1 MKQRNMYRRSF
12 HVKATKSRK
21 CGKRRYRS
29 SIEAKIALADIHM
42 KDSSTRSKQE
52 MRAYY
57 CRACNGW
64 HLTSKPYRARPADDT
79 GARVD
84 TVNNAHTVRNA
95 GTVNSVDGGVHADS
109 AGSVRSADRGARG
122 SAPLPSMLAGRM
134 GHGLHVDPVDT
145 GDEKVMVE
153 HGTDVVVYAGDG
165 VVD

>member
-64 HLTSKPYRARPADDT
+64 HLTSKPYRARTRSAMDT
-79 GARVD
+79 RVD
-84 TVNNAHTVRNA
+84 NDNTA
-95 GTVNSVDGGVHADS
+95 GTVDNGSRVDNADKCTRVSSVDS
-109 AGSVRSADRGARG
+109 GSHGEPV
-122 SAPLPSMLAGRM
+122 PLPSMLVERM

-145 GDEKVMVE
+145 GV
-153 HGTDVVVYAGDG
+153 GDAS
-165 VVD
+165 V